1 MSEDGDVDQ
10 NYPEQ
15 MADEDDADL
24 GEMPAEGE

>member
-1 MSEDGDVDQ
+1 VDQ

-24 GEMPAEGE
+24 SEMPAEGE